1 MKILVN
7 ADYYP
12 EIDVFHISIL
22 QSDMRVMFY
31 LPARQAF
38 EKNVTMERIKEWAR
52 HADEETLTELTGKL
66 KDQILNSISLSN
78 VLGAVEN

>member
-1 MKILVN
+1 MKVLVN

-22 QSDMRVMFY
+22 QSDMRIMFY

-38 EKNVTMERIKEWAR
+38 EKNVSMERIRQWAK
-52 HADEETLTELTGKL
+52 HADEKTLTELTGKL

-78 VLGAVEN
+78 ELELVEN

>member
-1 MKILVN
+1 
-7 ADYYP
+7 
-12 EIDVFHISIL
+12 
-22 QSDMRVMFY
+22 MFY